1 MMGRNLL
8 WASLLAVPLVAG
20 GLVYANPQ
28 ALSYFGITC
37 GKCCS
42 VNQSE
47 QPAQESSDVCPVTGE
62 QISCEKCC
70 PVDET
75 K

>member
-1 MMGRNLL
+1 MRRNLL
-8 WASLLAVPLVAG
+8 WAFLLAVPLVAG

-28 ALSYFGITC
+28 ALSYLGITC

-42 VNQSE
+42 GNESE
-47 QPAQESSDVCPVTGE
+47 QPVRESCDVCPVSGE
-62 QISCEKCC
+62 EPSCC
-70 PVDET
+70 PLSEA

>member
-28 ALSYFGITC
+28 ALSYLGITC

-42 VNQSE
+42 FNESE
-47 QPAQESSDVCPVTGE
+47 QPAPESSDVCPSTGE
-62 QISCEKCC
+62 QASCEKCC